1 MGPLGDILS
10 SPVHKASNSTRSYPY
25 AMASQLPS
33 ILVNSRGCESPGT
46 GQGSQ
51 ELCPRQ
57 PGQKG
62 CVVFLAL
69 LPPMTVSTEPTAK
82 VFRVAGVVNFKSVTS
97 NETVIKR
104 SCPLHLR
111 MP

>member
-1 MGPLGDILS
+1 MNSVIPLHHGQS
-10 SPVHKASNSTRSYPY
+10 AAQYFGE
-25 AMASQLPS
+25 QW
-33 ILVNSRGCESPGT
+33 GCESPGT

-62 CVVFLAL
+62 RVVFLAL

>member
-1 MGPLGDILS
+1 
-10 SPVHKASNSTRSYPY
+10 
-25 AMASQLPS
+25 MASKLPN

-57 PGQKG
+57 SGHKG
-62 CVVFLAL
+62 PVDFLAL
-69 LPPMTVSTEPTAK
+69 LTPVTVSAEPTAK

-97 NETVIKR
+97 YETVIKR